1 MMDDEMAEELLRKW
15 GEWSARR
22 ETSGLGYP
30 RRCVTFK
37 LESSG
42 NGDTP
47 LHFLPVDSDILRVDR
62 LIASFKSTYPE
73 LLEVAS
79 LAYITGLP
87 ARSIARVARCSVR
100 TVYNRLEMLRN
111 ALKRHFPLWKTAN
124 DWQ

>member
-1 MMDDEMAEELLRKW
+1 MMDDNMAEELLQKW

-22 ETSGLGYP
+22 ESSGLGYP
-30 RRCVTFK
+30 SRCVTFK

-42 NGDTP
+42 TGNAP
-47 LHFLPVDSDILRVDR
+47 QHFLPVDSDILRVDR
-62 LIASFKSTYPE
+62 LIASFKATYPE

-111 ALKRHFPLWKTAN
+111 ALKRHFLLWKTVSG
-124 DWQ
+124 